1 MTYIRDKD
9 KLKEIDT
16 KADMIWHIADK
27 LTGAYKP
34 HEYGLVILPFTVLW
48 RLDCAFESKR
58 AAVLQEYEK
67 LKNYNEEIKGPIL
80 EGVSGLRYY
89 ETNPKGL
96 RSVLENPKDVSGALK
111 RFINNFSPNIQEILG
126 EFKIFEQIERLDES
140 SSTEGG
146 LLFAVLEELTQEK
159 NNLSPER
166 ISDIEMGYLFEEII
180 RRFSESYN
188 EDAGQHYT
196 PRDAVDLMV
205 DILIRDEDKVIGK
218 ETARSILDPACGTGG
233 MLSEAREYMRE
244 KNPKI
249 NLQCHGQEYN
259 PETYAICRANTLI
272 KDASFRNISTIVKG
286 DTLSN
291 YQFRNQKFNY
301 IISNPPF
308 GREWKIQEKAV
319 KAEAADME
327 HGRFT
332 FGLPAIGD
340 SQMLFLATA
349 VSAMESPYEG
359 QCVGGRVTII
369 HNGSALFTGDAG
381 SGPSEIRRYILEH
394 DYLDAIIALPE
405 NIFYNTGIGTY
416 IWVLDNN
423 KKDVRK
429 GKVQLIDGRNMY
441 TTRRKS
447 VGNKR
452 VDIDEK
458 AIEIISRAYHEF
470 KDAVYED
477 NKRSCESKIVDASEF
492 GYVKAAVIAPELDE
506 NGNVKTNKRGS
517 VVYDKSKNDTESIPI
532 GKVTL
537 DPKKDLLKDPVIKK
551 TIEDYMDREVRPYV
565 KYAEIDPKKSKVGF
579 EIPFTRYFYKYT
591 PPRPSEEIRQEIA
604 ELNAKITE
612 LMKELI

>member
-1 MTYIRDKD
+1 MTYIDDKD

-16 KADMIWHIADK
+16 KAEMIWHIADK

-48 RLDCAFESKR
+48 RLDCAFERKR
-58 AAVLQEYEK
+58 SDVILKYEQVKDYPEKIKIPVL
-67 LKNYNEEIKGPIL
+67 EE
-80 EGVSGLRYY
+80 VSGLKYY

-111 RFINNFSPNIQEILG
+111 RFINNFSPNIQEILN
-126 EFKIFEQIERLDES
+126 EFKIFEQIERLDNS
-140 SSTEGG
+140 SSIEGG

-159 NNLSPER
+159 NNLSPEK

-196 PRDAVDLMV
+196 PRDAIDLMV
-205 DILIRDEDKVIGK
+205 DILIRDEDKIIGK

-233 MLSEAREYMRE
+233 MLSEAREYMH
-244 KNPKI
+244 KMNPKI
-249 NLQCHGQEYN
+249 SLQCHGQEYN

-272 KDASFRNISTIVKG
+272 KDASFKNISTIVKG

-291 YQFRNQKFNY
+291 YQFKNQKFNY

-319 KAEAADME
+319 KTEAADIE

-381 SGPSEIRRYILEH
+381 SGPSEIRKYILEH

-416 IWVLDNN
+416 VWVLDNN
-423 KKDVRK
+423 KKDARK

-447 VGNKR
+447 IGNKR

-458 AIEIISRAYHEF
+458 AIEIISCAYHEF
-470 KDAVYED
+470 KDTVYED
-477 NKRSCESKIVDASEF
+477 GKRSCESKIVDTSEF
-492 GYVKAAVIAPELDE
+492 GYVKVAVIAPELDE
-506 NGNVKTNKRGS
+506 NGNIKTNKHGS
-517 VVYDKSKNDTESIPI
+517 VIYDKSKNDTECIPI
-532 GKVTL
+532 GKVIL
-537 DPKKDLLKDPVIKK
+537 DPKKDLLRDPVIKK
-551 TIEDYMDREVRPYV
+551 TIEDYMGKEVRPYV
-565 KYAEIDPKKSKVGF
+565 KYADIDSKKSKVGF
-579 EIPFTRYFYKYT
+579 EIPFTRYFYKHT
-591 PPRPSEEIRQEIA
+591 PPRPSEEIRAEIA
-604 ELNAKITE
+604 ELNAKIAK
-612 LMKELI
+612 LMEQI

>member
-48 RLDCAFESKR
+48 RLDCAFEDKR
-58 AAVLQEYEK
+58 EAVIKKYEEV
-67 LKNYNEEIKGPIL
+67 KNYPDEIKIPIL
-80 EGVSGLRYY
+80 TDVSGLLYY

-96 RSVLENPKDVSGALK
+96 RSVLDNAKDVGGALK
-111 RFINNFSPNIQEILG
+111 RFINNFSPNVQNILN
-126 EFKIFEQIERLDES
+126 EFKIHEQIERLEES
-140 SSTEGG
+140 SGTEGG
-146 LLFAVLEELTQEK
+146 LLFAVIEELTQDK
-159 NNLSPER
+159 NKLSPER

-180 RRFSESYN
+180 RKFSESYN

-196 PRDAVDLMV
+196 PRDAIDLMV
-205 DILIRDEDKVIGK
+205 EILIRDEDKIISK
-218 ETARSILDPACGTGG
+218 KTARSILDPACGTGG

-244 KNPKI
+244 KNPAI
-249 NLQCHGQEYN
+249 SLQCYGQEYN
-259 PETYAICRANTLI
+259 PETYAICCANTLI
-272 KDASFRNISTIVKG
+272 KDASFDNVSTITKG

-291 YQFRNQKFNY
+291 YQFKGQKFNY

-308 GREWKIQEKAV
+308 GREWKVEEKAV
-319 KAEAADME
+319 KAEAADLE
-327 HGRFT
+327 NGRFT

-359 QCVGGRVTII
+359 QCTGGRVTII

-394 DYLDAIIALPE
+394 DYLDSIIALPE

-423 KKDVRK
+423 KKSERQ
-429 GKVQLIDGRNMY
+429 GKVQLIDGRSMY

-470 KDAVYED
+470 KDTVYED
-477 NKRSCESKIVDASEF
+477 GSRACESKIVDASEF
-492 GYVKAAVIAPELDE
+492 GYIKVAVIAPELDE
-506 NGNVKTNKRGS
+506 DGNIKTNKRGT
-517 VVYDKSKNDTESIPI
+517 VVYDKSKNDTESIPF
-532 GKVTL
+532 GKIRL
-537 DPKKDLLKDPVIKK
+537 DPHKDLLKDPDVKRM
-551 TIEDYMDREVRPYV
+551 IEDYMEREVRPYV
-565 KYAEIDPKKSKVGF
+565 KFAEIDPKKSKIGF
-579 EIPFTRYFYKYT
+579 EIPFTRYFYMYT
-591 PPRPSEEIRQEIA
+591 PPKPSEEIRQEIA
-604 ELNAKITE
+604 ELNVKISE